1 MSPRKQPKLLYNL
14 SLEKVTR
21 NLKNYMK
28 KKLEK
33 QNLFIDYEG
42 VSSFEIFSRKC
53 KDGIDFI
60 NENIVGTIR

>member
-1 MSPRKQPKLLYNL
+1 M
-14 SLEKVTR
+14 VIR

>member
-1 MSPRKQPKLLYNL
+1 
-14 SLEKVTR
+14 
-21 NLKNYMK
+21 MK

-33 QNLFIDYEG
+33 QNLFIDYGG
-42 VSSFEIFSRKC
+42 VSSFEMFSRKC